1 MAYYIGIDLGTSAL
15 KLLLVDGNGTI
26 HNTVTRKY
34 PLELPHPGWSQQAP
48 EDWKRAVLEG
58 VPELL
63 RGFNIAEYRMLVYA
77 VILILVMLFTNNPT
91 LQGFFTSLFRKN
103 KKKEAAGK

>member
-15 KLLLVDGNGTI
+15 KLLLVDESGTI

-58 VPELL
+58 LPELL
-63 RGFNIAEYRMLVYA
+63 RGVDAGA
-77 VILILVMLFTNNPT
+77 VK
-91 LQGFFTSLFRKN
+91 GF
-103 KKKEAAGK
+103 GGGGQMDG